1 MTSFDEIKQ
10 DLRDYC
16 RGRNVCT
23 DGYALLLRAETP
35 AELWAILKEH
45 IIGMQSD
52 LLCDYI
58 SEHLQAWYDAF
69 GDEARQQGIYLN
81 ENVRG
86 GMVLVN
92 RQKNFVATEEADYYV
107 FGATSLT
114 ATGGSRVHC
123 RMEDADLVLAGHSRS
138 EVQRCRVVVRER
150 ATATITDCQRAEC
163 REAATVRLMS
173 GTLTDHGHLAITAY
187 NGSTVYSITTKKITL
202 VAGSTIKLLE
212 E

>member
-1 MTSFDEIKQ
+1 MTIEEIKT
-10 DLRDYC
+10 DLKAYC
-16 RGRNVCT
+16 RERNVCA
-23 DGYALLLRAETP
+23 DGYADLLRAETP
-35 AELWAILKEH
+35 ADLWAILKEH

-58 SEHLQAWYDAF
+58 SEHLQAWYDVF

-86 GMVLVN
+86 AMVLVN
-92 RQKNFVATEEADYYV
+92 RQTDFAATEEADYYV
-107 FGATSLT
+107 FGRTSIT

-123 RMEDADLVLAGHSRS
+123 RMKEADVVLAGHSRS
-138 EVQRCRVVVRER
+138 EVQNCRVVVRER

-173 GTLTDHGHLAITAY
+173 GTLIDHGHLSITAY
-187 NGSTVYSITTKKITL
+187 NGSTVYSISTKKITL
-202 VAGSTIKLLE
+202 VAGATVKLLE

>member
-1 MTSFDEIKQ
+1 MTIEEIKT
-10 DLRDYC
+10 DLKAYC
-16 RGRNVCT
+16 RERNVCA
-23 DGYALLLRAETP
+23 DGYADLLRAETP
-35 AELWAILKEH
+35 ADLWAILKEH

-86 GMVLVN
+86 AMVLVN
-92 RQKNFVATEEADYYV
+92 RQTDFAATEEADV
-107 FGATSLT
+107 
-114 ATGGSRVHC
+114 
-123 RMEDADLVLAGHSRS
+123 VLAGHSRS
-138 EVQRCRVVVRER
+138 EVQNCRVVVRER

-173 GTLTDHGHLAITAY
+173 GTLIDHGHLSITAY
-187 NGSTVYSITTKKITL
+187 NGSTVYSISTKKITL
-202 VAGSTIKLLE
+202 VAGATVKLLE